1 MSKLE
6 IHRRLEI
13 ARQKEDVYN
22 NHIASFVK
30 SREQVLFRAF
40 CETDA
45 SNVEALQKIKMQHTV
60 LVALEAEFIRHI
72 DDGKMAIAEL
82 DKLE

>member
-6 IHRRLEI
+6 IQRRLEI

-30 SREQVLFRAF
+30 NREQVLFRAF

-60 LVALEAEFIRHI
+60 LVALEAEFIGHI
-72 DDGKMAIAEL
+72 DDGKMAKAEL
-82 DKLE
+82 NKLE